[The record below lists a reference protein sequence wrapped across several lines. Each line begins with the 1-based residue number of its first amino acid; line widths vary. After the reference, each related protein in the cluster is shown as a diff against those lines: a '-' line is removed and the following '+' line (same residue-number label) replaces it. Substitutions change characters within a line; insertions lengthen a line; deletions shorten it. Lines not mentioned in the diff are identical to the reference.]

1 MTEQRHSVLALHPA
15 VDDDESTDAR
25 ELLKRRQVLR
35 RTRWAALVVLLLL
48 AAGGAR
54 TLWLRQANARAL
66 EAGTAERAVTYVKL
80 GQPGAAAGGAAL
92 QLPGTLAGAAQS
104 PVAARAS
111 GYLKRWTRDIGSR
124 VRRGELLAEIDTP
137 ETDQQLAQAVAARD
151 QAAASLA
158 LARST
163 VQRWEGLR
171 AKDVVSQQ
179 DLDERRGAEAQATA
193 NLAAAEANV
202 QRLRQLEGFKRI
214 SAPFDGVLTRRNV
227 EVGDLVDAGAGRPLF
242 VMTQTDTL
250 RVFVGVPQSAAQR
263 VKPGQAVSVTQAE
276 LPGRRFEGKVMRTA
290 GAIDPATRTLQ
301 VEVSLPNPEGLLL
314 PGAYVQVA
322 LSLGGAGVLTVP
334 TNALLFRAEGVR
346 VALVDGQG
354 RVALK
359 PVRLGRN
366 LGESV
371 EVPEGLAAEDRF
383 VLNPSDSIADGDRVQ
398 AAPAKD
404 AAR

>member
-1 MTEQRHSVLALHPA
+1 MTEERHSVLALHPA
-15 VDDDESTDAR
+15 VEDDESTDAH
-25 ELLKRRQVLR
+25 ELLRRRQILR
-35 RTRWAALVVLLLL
+35 RTRLAALVVVLLL

-54 TLWLRQANARAL
+54 TLWLRHANARVL

-80 GQPGAAAGGAAL
+80 GQPRSGAGSAVML
-92 QLPGTLAGAAQS
+92 LPGTLQGAAQS

-111 GYLKRWTRDIGSR
+111 GYLKRWTKDIGSR
-124 VRRGELLAEIDTP
+124 VKRGELLAEIDTP

-158 LARST
+158 LAKST

-179 DLDERRGAEAQATA
+179 DLDERRGAEAQAEA

-202 QRLRQLEGFKRI
+202 QRLQQLEGFKRL

-242 VMTQTDTL
+242 VMTQTDPL
-250 RVFVGVPQSAAQR
+250 RVFVNVPQSAAQR
-263 VKPGQAVSVTQAE
+263 VKPGQAVTVTQAE
-276 LPGRRFEGKVMRTA
+276 LPGQRFEGRIARTA

-301 VEVSLPNPEGLLL
+301 VEVALPNPEGLLL

-322 LSLGGAGVLTVP
+322 LPLGSGGASTVP
-334 TNALLFRAEGVR
+334 SNALLFRAEGVR

-354 RVALK
+354 RVTLK

-366 LGESV
+366 LGESI
-371 EVPEGLAAEDRF
+371 EVSEGLSADDRF
-383 VLNPSDSIADGDRVQ
+383 VLNPSDSIADGDVV
-398 AAPAKD
+398 AVVPAKD
-404 AAR
+404 AAQ